1 MRVRGWGLAKTNL
14 PWGWS
19 GAEGA
24 RKQTRANKGGV
35 GVKTRESWANV
46 LFEWPLILMMMIMC
60 NMTISAEAK
69 LFMNFNFKHNF
80 NKLWDMEPL
89 NFVKIMITFSYGARK
104 CKQSC
109 RMLTKISLFVLI
121 HKIWIKVS
129 RNWQELE
136 NTLENYVI

>member
-24 RKQTRANKGGV
+24 RKQKRANKGGV

>member
-1 MRVRGWGLAKTNL
+1 MGMEWGGGCSKTNKSKQ
-14 PWGWS
+14 GGS
-19 GAEGA
+19 G
-24 RKQTRANKGGV
+24 
-35 GVKTRESWANV
+35 GVKTRESWGKV

-60 NMTISAEAK
+60 TMTISADAK
-69 LFMNFNFKHNF
+69 SFLWIATLKHNF

-136 NTLENYVI
+136 NKVENYVI

>member
-1 MRVRGWGLAKTNL
+1 MGTEWGGGCSKTNKSKQ
-14 PWGWS
+14 GGS
-19 GAEGA
+19 GA
-24 RKQTRANKGGV
+24 QN
-35 GVKTRESWANV
+35 SW
-46 LFEWPLILMMMIMC
+46 ILSERTFW
-60 NMTISAEAK
+60 MTPNIDDDDHVYHDDFSRYKK

-80 NKLWDMEPL
+80 NKLWDMKPL

-109 RMLTKISLFVLI
+109 RMLTKISLLVLI

-136 NTLENYVI
+136 NTVENYVI